1 MDRPMSRVV
10 VIGATGHIGTYL
22 VPRLVGDG
30 HEVIAVSR
38 GARGPYHAS
47 PRWSAVTTVTA
58 DREAEDAQGTF
69 GMRIAALR
77 PEVVIDLICFTAA
90 SALQL
95 VAALRPARPLLVH
108 CGTIWVHGPSL
119 RVPVTED
126 EPRTAYGAY
135 GTGKAEIEALLHEET
150 KTGGV
155 PAVVLHPG
163 HISGPGWPV
172 ITPAGN
178 LDPATW
184 TALATGQP
192 LALPDHGLGVLHHV
206 HADDVAQA
214 FELALSRPAAIG
226 GSFHVTAEQAMTQRG
241 LAVGAAAWF
250 GREAVLDFV
259 DWEEF
264 ASIVGPGNAEVT
276 REHTYRSIAAS
287 IARAREVL
295 GYAPRYTALGALR
308 EALAWLVA
316 NGQADIGDQPFPGSG
331 LPTSGRDGTFVGRH
345 SNGRAGSAVRPPRV
359 ACRVVRWYVVEC
371 RFQHWGRFAWPLIP
385 EVRDD
390 ADHPPGRERRAR
402 RGRGA
407 RRRARGRQR
416 DHVRGRTA
424 RLPRPLRLQG
434 VRRAHRR
441 GRGDAGKGR
450 GRPGDRADRQRVPR
464 PAVDV
469 RPGPQLRVRRPRA
482 PREGLDPAQ
491 LPQDE
496 PGA

>member
-1 MDRPMSRVV
+1 MSRVV

-22 VPRLVGDG
+22 VPRLVAGG

-38 GARGPYHAS
+38 GARGPYQAS
-47 PRWSAVTTVTA
+47 PQWSAVTTVTA
-58 DREAEDAQGTF
+58 DREAEDAEGTF
-69 GMRIAALR
+69 GERIAALR

-90 SALQL
+90 SARQL
-95 VAALRPARPLLVH
+95 VKALRPTRPLLVH

-150 KTGGV
+150 RAGGV

-214 FELALSRPAAIG
+214 FELSLSRPAAIG
-226 GSFHVTAEQAMTQRG
+226 GSFHVTAAQAMTQRG

-264 ASIVGPGNAEVT
+264 ASLVGPGNAEVT
-276 REHTYRSIAAS
+276 REHTFRSITAS

-295 GYAPRYTALGALR
+295 GYAPRYTALDALR
-308 EALAWLVA
+308 EAVTWLAA
-316 NGQADIGDQPFPGSG
+316 NGQADVGDQPVAEMFD
-331 LPTSGRDGTFVGRH
+331 LTVAGTTVK
-345 SNGRAGSAVRPPRV
+345 SNI
-359 ACRVVRWYVVEC
+359 C
-371 RFQHWGRFAWPLIP
+371 
-385 EVRDD
+385 
-390 ADHPPGRERRAR
+390 
-402 RGRGA
+402 GA
-407 RRRARGRQR
+407 
-416 DHVRGRTA
+416 
-424 RLPRPLRLQG
+424 PQG
-434 VRRAHRR
+434 
-441 GRGDAGKGR
+441 G
-450 GRPGDRADRQRVPR
+450 
-464 PAVDV
+464 
-469 RPGPQLRVRRPRA
+469 
-482 PREGLDPAQ
+482 
-491 LPQDE
+491 
-496 PGA
+496 